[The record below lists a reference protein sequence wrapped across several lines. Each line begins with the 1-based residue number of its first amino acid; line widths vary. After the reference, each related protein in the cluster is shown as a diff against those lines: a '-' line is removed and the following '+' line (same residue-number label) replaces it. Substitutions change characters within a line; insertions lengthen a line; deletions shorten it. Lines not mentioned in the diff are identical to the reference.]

1 MTHLKQLKLSRP
13 DQLPTGLGNVL
24 YNMLVTISQSMQNA
38 VNQIE
43 IHPFLAWDECVSFCE
58 QENIKVMAY
67 SPLAKA
73 MKLKTVTLTQIANKY
88 DVTYAHVTGL

>member
-1 MTHLKQLKLSRP
+1 M
-13 DQLPTGLGNVL
+13 LP
-24 YNMLVTISQSMQNA
+24 YNSHCNLLIA

-58 QENIKVMAY
+58 QENIKIMAY

-73 MKLKTVTLTQIANKY
+73 MKLKAAPLTQIADKY
-88 DVTYAHVTGL
+88 DVKYTL

>member
-1 MTHLKQLKLSRP
+1 M
-13 DQLPTGLGNVL
+13 
-24 YNMLVTISQSMQNA
+24 IIII

-58 QENIKVMAY
+58 KENIAIMAY

-73 MKLKTVTLTQIANKY
+73 EKMQDHALCKLARRYDYRPIHDEFLFCVIDTLGPQ
-88 DVTYAHVTGL
+88 HRL